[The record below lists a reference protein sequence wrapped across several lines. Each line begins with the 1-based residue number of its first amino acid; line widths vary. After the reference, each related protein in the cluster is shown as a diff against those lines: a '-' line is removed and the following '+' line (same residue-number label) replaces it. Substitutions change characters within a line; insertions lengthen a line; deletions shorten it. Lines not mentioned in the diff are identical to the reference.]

1 MEQKSILKKPPRYV
15 LASILISFGASIFG
29 MDTGMIGPITTMPQ
43 FTDTFGTDGISATV
57 HGVIISSILIPAA
70 TSSLFAGHLA
80 DSVGRVQ
87 GVAIGELILG
97 IGAAIEAGSVKSLG
111 MLIVGRCVAGIGEGL
126 FLSTLYT

>member
-1 MEQKSILKKPPRYV
+1 MVSPLLFTELLFPRYCKCFLGSCV
-15 LASILISFGASIFG
+15 G
-29 MDTGMIGPITTMPQ
+29 
-43 FTDTFGTDGISATV
+43 
-57 HGVIISSILIPAA
+57 SSELDQVNHRIPAA

-80 DSVGRVQ
+80 DSVGRVR
-87 GVAIGELILG
+87 GVAIGELIFG